1 MRYFTLLGLF
11 AAASTQPNNS
21 SYLRRH
27 FSPPPPPRLVTPM
40 YDFVEVLL
48 ALEKGEYAHVAVI
61 YPFAAEFFRRAH
73 ELGHRPVVVSPCRSD
88 RKVSLVPVRTRPK
101 RTTESRESSLKP
113 CFSARSHSIRS
124 AWAMMRY

>member
-27 FSPPPPPRLVTPM
+27 CSPPPPPRLATPM

-48 ALEKGEYAHVAVI
+48 LLEKGNYAHVAVI
-61 YPFAAEFFRRAH
+61 YPCAAKFFRRAH
-73 ELGHRPVVVSPCRSD
+73 ELGHQPVVVSLFT
-88 RKVSLVPVRTRPK
+88 VG
-101 RTTESRESSLKP
+101 SR
-113 CFSARSHSIRS
+113 
-124 AWAMMRY
+124 